1 MLLPTENPTQNAILE
16 GFLEGDMGRRRL
28 QQKGELRKIGGWWR
42 GRWHEDQIQPDGSV
56 KYGWSRF
63 RDVGP
68 AAGENRMTRK
78 EAERSFWEN
87 YLSRLDENMRT
98 PQSILTVAQ
107 FVERRFIPENVMV
120 KMKASGIGHYT
131 TMLPFVLGG
140 IPVERRSFKGTKKGQ
155 ELPEIPRV
163 LGIGGKR
170 MRDVTHEDIQ
180 RLISE
185 ALRRKYSVQTARHI
199 KTCVSAIYT
208 FAEEIR
214 WFSGRN
220 PAKFVRL
227 PEMTRKAV
235 RVLSFDE
242 LKALL
247 AILKPQA
254 RAMVLCASMTS
265 MNIAEVCGLRWKRV
279 NLTDE
284 PIIVDGESLPA
295 HSTAVREQW
304 YKAAFGTVK
313 AKSRRRN
320 LPLPKLL
327 VEALKDLYAG
337 VGVDGDTRQSSN
349 AGRTGTRPGGDEH
362 PQAVWDGDLP
372 KTISQTWVD
381 PVAIAGR
388 EGTCPVSSRKLTS
401 GASCSSAGSEPARQ
415 LPTPDDP
422 VFAGREGKPRDQSAM
437 LKRQVKPAAAK
448 IGAPTL
454 GWHDLRRT
462 FATLA
467 DQLGMSMGERQ
478 ALMGHARAAQTM
490 AYTHTPTAQ
499 TLAALEKF
507 GRKVSNVVEIKKRKK
522 AG

>member
-1 MLLPTENPTQNAILE
+1 MFTPTENPTQNAILE

-42 GRWHEDQIQPDGSV
+42 GRWHEDQIQADGSV

-120 KMKASGIGHYT
+120 KMKASGIGHYA

-163 LGIGGKR
+163 FGIGNKR
-170 MRDVTHEDIQ
+170 MRDVTHEDVQ

-247 AILKPQA
+247 AILKPHA

-265 MNIAEVCGLRWKRV
+265 MNIAEVCGMRWKRV
-279 NLTDE
+279 NLADE
-284 PIIVDGESLPA
+284 PVIVDGESLPG
-295 HSTAVREQW
+295 HSAAVREQW

-320 LPLPKLL
+320 VPLPSLL
-327 VEALKDLYAG
+327 VEAL
-337 VGVDGDTRQSSN
+337 R
-349 AGRTGTRPGGDEH
+349 
-362 PQAVWDGDLP
+362 AVQPDSFG
-372 KTISQTWVD
+372 
-381 PVAIAGR
+381 
-388 EGTCPVSSRKLTS
+388 
-401 GASCSSAGSEPARQ
+401 
-415 LPTPDDP
+415 PDDV

-507 GRKVSNVVEIKKRKK
+507 GRKVGNVVEFKKRKK